1 MKKRLI
7 LIGNGPIPYD
17 ISGEINTFDYVF
29 RINRMCNLL
38 LTCSDRIDGL
48 FMGAYRDFK
57 EDYLGGPYKDY
68 FKKAGQ
74 IFVTPQIKSDFR
86 EWRDYISE
94 EQWNNIKT
102 MDLFKRNLGNIFRS
116 NGSTTTIRVLNEL
129 TSNPEWTDE
138 YEIWIA
144 GITVNGRGKLMES
157 GAPWINTTHR
167 FYGHK
172 EEAFLKKLIDNG
184 KVKLLFPDEYPRP
197 NTGEG

>member
-1 MKKRLI
+1 
-7 LIGNGPIPYD
+7 
-17 ISGEINTFDYVF
+17 
-29 RINRMCNLL
+29 
-38 LTCSDRIDGL
+38 
-48 FMGAYRDFK
+48 
-57 EDYLGGPYKDY
+57 
-68 FKKAGQ
+68 
-74 IFVTPQIKSDFR
+74 
-86 EWRDYISE
+86 
-94 EQWNNIKT
+94 